1 MKIQLI
7 ALSLLIASCSAQK
20 RIEKAKQI
28 VLTNKPAF
36 DSVGHIWAQLNPCV
50 TDTIIDVK
58 VDTIHGKDVI
68 KTIFIKGGYKYLDT
82 TINNV
87 RIKLL
92 EDGNVYIDIPE
103 KLPTTVYKTAYI
115 TDKRQEDILKYDIQ
129 KLSIENANIKTT
141 VAQKETLLAQK
152 DLQIKAENKRGNNYV
167 FWLIVACIA
176 LAVSLFTIIYKTI
189 RKQ

>member
-7 ALSLLIASCSAQK
+7 ALSILIASCSAQK

-50 TDTIIDVK
+50 TDTIIDIK
-58 VDTIHGKDVI
+58 VDTIHGKDAI

-82 TINNV
+82 IINSV
-87 RIKLL
+87 HIKLL

-115 TDKRQEDILKYDIQ
+115 TDKRQEDILKSDIQ
-129 KLSIENANIKTT
+129 KLSIENANIKTI

-167 FWLIVACIA
+167 FWLIVIGIA

-189 RKQ
+189 RKK

>member
-1 MKIQLI
+1 MRIQLI

-58 VDTIHGKDVI
+58 VDTIRGNDVI

-103 KLPTTVYKTAYI
+103 KFPTIVYKTAYI
-115 TDKRQEDILKYDIQ
+115 TDKRQEDILKSDIQ

>member
-58 VDTIHGKDVI
+58 VDTIRGKDFI

-115 TDKRQEDILKYDIQ
+115 TDKRQEDILKSDIQ

-167 FWLIVACIA
+167 FWLIVTGIA

-189 RKQ
+189 KKP